1 MISDCISA
9 KKTPK
14 TRSEHF
20 HEAERTEHKQN
31 SYLEGLVE
39 FLLKHEGNLSILTK
53 HKRQR

>member
-9 KKTPK
+9 KKNPK

-53 HKRQR
+53 HKQQR